1 VTKIDVT
8 KIPVPKNV
16 HFEKSTSKASFQ
28 LSDTSLSLVAK
39 IELENEDGTWRQYDE
54 LSMDNSDFGE
64 MDVKQ
69 PVSNLRVR
77 LCLEMNELLCGS
89 YAEALVVDV
98 RPNAATSASLR
109 EPWVIG
115 IIVVI
120 IILALVSIL
129 IVIKCCCCKAKA
141 KVLKNDDLNSN
152 RPSIVHSGNQPPP
165 YTTFGIENKGVD
177 TLKDS
182 DEHLKAN
189 LYGSQNGSYGYHQTS
204 LQPSQGEEQT
214 QQGHHSNTNSANGGS
229 VNSQDSLWNVKNNDA
244 AMAYANGGMAYMT
257 NGYDPMH
264 HQPAQMGTFYG
275 SDDYTHYP
283 HPEEYLNERN
293 RQYLAA
299 NGDPYAA
306 VAKHRQRLESECKF
320 RTYLQFLRIKI

>member
-1 VTKIDVT
+1 
-8 KIPVPKNV
+8 
-16 HFEKSTSKASFQ
+16 
-28 LSDTSLSLVAK
+28 
-39 IELENEDGTWRQYDE
+39 
-54 LSMDNSDFGE
+54 
-64 MDVKQ
+64 
-69 PVSNLRVR
+69 LRVR
-77 LCLEMNELLCGS
+77 LCLETNELLCGA

-129 IVIKCCCCKAKA
+129 IIIKCCCCKNKA

-152 RPSIVHSGNQPPP
+152 RPSIVHSGSQPPP
-165 YTTFGIENKGVD
+165 YTSFGIENKGVD
-177 TLKDS
+177 TLKDA

-189 LYGSQNGSYGYHQTS
+189 LYGSQNGTYGYHQTN
-204 LQPSQGEEQT
+204 LQQGQSEEQA
-214 QQGHHSNTNSANGGS
+214 QPGHHSNTNSANGGS

-244 AMAYANGGMAYMT
+244 AMAYANGGMPYMG
-257 NGYDPMH
+257 NGYDQMH
-264 HQPAQMGTFYG
+264 HQQPTHAQMFYG

-293 RQYLAA
+293 RQYLAS

-306 VAKHRQRLESECKF
+306 VNKQQRQRLENECKSKRRISHLTLKLSF
-320 RTYLQFLRIKI
+320 RKIYFLNS